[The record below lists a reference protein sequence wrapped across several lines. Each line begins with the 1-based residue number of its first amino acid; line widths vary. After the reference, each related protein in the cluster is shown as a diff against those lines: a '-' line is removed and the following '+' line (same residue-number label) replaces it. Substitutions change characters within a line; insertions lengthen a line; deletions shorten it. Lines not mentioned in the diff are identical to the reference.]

1 MYGLLEDDKISFEK
15 FVEKNASANIFDNDL
30 LEAQYKFWETPT
42 DKEKR
47 LKKIWIN
54 LKRKNALGGID
65 MPTREENMEMNT
77 DIAELIRHI
86 RWRVDQELTRRNI
99 EPLFKDNYTDK
110 YDKHEFLID
119 ADVEFSKIKKL
130 MEKNP
135 SMLRSDPILSLDYFK
150 IIDLI
155 KQKKMLEQTSDHF
168 DPENSF
174 LISHNDEQMLE
185 KDKLEKMKDRLE
197 AYNSRV
203 STLSVPFGFNDNRL
217 NSFVDGT

>member
-1 MYGLLEDDKISFEK
+1 M
-15 FVEKNASANIFDNDL
+15 
-30 LEAQYKFWETPT
+30 
-42 DKEKR
+42 
-47 LKKIWIN
+47 
-54 LKRKNALGGID
+54 
-65 MPTREENMEMNT
+65 MTREENLEMNQE
-77 DIAELIRHI
+77 IAELIRHI

-130 MEKNP
+130 LEKNP

-155 KQKKMLEQTSDHF
+155 KQKKLLEATSDHF

-174 LISHNDEQMLE
+174 LVHHNDEQMVE
-185 KDKLEKMKDRLE
+185 KDRMQVIQDRLRAFE
-197 AYNSRV
+197 QRV
-203 STLSVPFGFNDNRL
+203 SVYLRVMLQLLTCVLQNQFDEGDVKTPELDQDLGAEESLAKKKRDAGADRL
-217 NSFVDGT
+217 